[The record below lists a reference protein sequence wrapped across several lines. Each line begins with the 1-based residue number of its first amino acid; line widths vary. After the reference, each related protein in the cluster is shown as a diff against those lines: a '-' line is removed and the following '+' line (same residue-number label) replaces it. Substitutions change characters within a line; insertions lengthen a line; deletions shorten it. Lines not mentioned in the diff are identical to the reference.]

1 LAKAQIS
8 ERSVVALHKLSQ
20 LTRRKLMTTERASPE
35 HVVLVA
41 VAIDA
46 SRQALVQ
53 RRCPMINK
61 L

>member
-8 ERSVVALHKLSQ
+8 ERSVVAPHKLSQ
-20 LTRRKLMTTERASPE
+20 LTRRKLMTTECASPE

-41 VAIDA
+41 VGIDA
-46 SRQALVQ
+46 SCQALAQ
-53 RRCPMINK
+53 SRCPVIDK